1 MSREHE
7 LYADSAQAREVD
19 RQYQLFGDS
28 SWADH
33 MTSEQARA
41 NNQAWNTMI
50 RERNEHQRAESR
62 RVISSALNKMEAMC
76 GTGAARR
83 TA

>member
-1 MSREHE
+1 MAREHE

-28 SWADH
+28 SWVDH

-41 NNQAWNTMI
+41 NNEAWNTMI

-62 RVISSALNKMEAMC
+62 RVISSALTKMEAMC

>member
-1 MSREHE
+1 MSREHD

-76 GTGAARR
+76 GSGAARR

>member
-1 MSREHE
+1 MAREHE

-19 RQYQLFGDS
+19 RQMRLFGDTH
-28 SWADH
+28 WADH
-33 MTSEQARA
+33 LTSEKARA

-50 RERNEHQRAESR
+50 RERDEHQRSESR
-62 RVISSALNKMEAMC
+62 RVIASALDKMEAMC
-76 GTGAARR
+76 GSGTARR

>member
-1 MSREHE
+1 MAHEHE

-19 RQYQLFGDS
+19 RQMRLFGDT

-33 MTSEQARA
+33 LTSEQARA
-41 NNQAWNTMI
+41 NNEAWNTMI
-50 RERNEHQRAESR
+50 RERDERQRAVSR
-62 RVISSALNKMEAMC
+62 RVLSAALDKMEAIC
-76 GTGAARR
+76 GSGAARR

>member
-1 MSREHE
+1 MAREHE

-62 RVISSALNKMEAMC
+62 RVISSALKKMEAMC
-76 GTGAARR
+76 GSGAARR